1 MIILERLK
9 SILQTKT
16 RCHILYCKNNSLI
29 KESFI
34 TIINFKKEKTFLRI
48 KLSLKY
54 FWYFLLSFPLI
65 HKFQL
70 RLQQKEKTKT
80 RKNKKQTQTEFKKKK
95 EHAKIIINENRHFIN
110 NSQKQNLPQF
120 KKLRNAKF

>member
-1 MIILERLK
+1 MIILEGLK
-9 SILQTKT
+9 SILQAKT

-34 TIINFKKEKTFLRI
+34 TIINFKKENFFRI

-70 RLQQKEKTKT
+70 RLQQKKKTKPPKQT
-80 RKNKKQTQTEFKKKK
+80 KNKLKTEFK
-95 EHAKIIINENRHFIN
+95 
-110 NSQKQNLPQF
+110 
-120 KKLRNAKF
+120 